1 MKLVRFFLLFSV
13 LTTVAW
19 QLPTII
25 DDSKHSKLIVT
36 LENAPFDSLYL
47 HDYTGG
53 RSILIP
59 AIKTHEFTWEITIPD
74 SIVSTYETME
84 LFVSFYDKASN
95 SQRSV
100 RFIDE
105 KDDQKIIVANVGVE
119 DEINYIKGTYSGE
132 SSFPNINRKRVIDN
146 KDSVIIR
153 DLFVED
159 FKLILEDDQSDIA
172 IRAQD
177 PFFSWFMDFDN
188 KGISYDDF
196 LASYTEISKKYPDS
210 RFLMTYLSTN
220 LYQYKSPTDIRKIY
234 DNLSNKHKD
243 GKWARQIEQFLSNK
257 FENTALPTVDSTIEE
272 DIVQNPSKHNLIIF
286 SASWCAPCIEEI
298 PLLKEMHKDLNKDLI
313 FTYVSMDD
321 DKTVA
326 SFQKIIQ
333 EKDIPWRTLFAYQDV
348 KKIEEKYYAAIIPR
362 NILVYPNGDMEVID
376 VRKDEDREKLYS
388 LF

>member
-19 QLPTII
+19 SPTII

-59 AIKTHEFTWEITIPD
+59 GIKTQEFTWEITIPD

-210 RFLMTYLSTN
+210 RFLMTFLSTN
-220 LYQYKSPTDIRKIY
+220 LSQYKSPTDIRKIY

-257 FENTALPTVDSTIEE
+257 FENTTLPTVDSTIEE
-272 DIVQNPSKHNLIIF
+272 DIVQNNSKHNLIIF
-286 SASWCAPCIEEI
+286 SASWCVPCIEEI
-298 PLLKEMHKDLNKDLI
+298 PLLKEMHKDLNKDLV

-326 SFQKIIQ
+326 SFQKLIQ
-333 EKDIPWRTLFAYQDV
+333 EKDIPWRTLFASQDLER
-348 KKIEEKYYAAIIPR
+348 IREKYYAAAIPR

-376 VRKDEDREKLYS
+376 VRKDEDRAILYS